1 MKFGA
6 HPLIGLGFR
15 DLPITLY
22 FDSVIKSQEHWNPG
36 NENEI
41 NNEKYSVLLCKIFLW
56 PPCAGFL
63 FSLPSFDFPWGSIAF
78 LRRRRPHLPSPCGAR
93 ALQSGREG
101 RAQGRARFN
110 PPSFGALLPLLNL
123 FFSLYWQAALSNQT
137 KGIRLQQRVSSNSGA
152 TEAVRMLMCWQG
164 RRSGSFIFSQWER
177 WVTAKVILHEE
188 RNCAGPKH
196 CRDKSRRAEGRLWLY
211 GSYSSSQRY
220 RVSTRCLC
228 LV

>member
-1 MKFGA
+1 MT
-6 HPLIGLGFR
+6 
-15 DLPITLY
+15 TLRW
-22 FDSVIKSQEHWNPG
+22 FPVFTAVIW
-36 NENEI
+36 
-41 NNEKYSVLLCKIFLW
+41 
-56 PPCAGFL
+56 
-63 FSLPSFDFPWGSIAF
+63 FSLRLYRFFTT
-78 LRRRRPHLPSPCGAR
+78 PSPSSS
-93 ALQSGREG
+93 LSLW
-101 RAQGRARFN
+101 RARSSKRTRGEGTGTRAVQPSLLRS
-110 PPSFGALLPLLNL
+110 PPSLCSIY
-123 FFSLYWQAALSNQT
+123 FFSLYWQAAPSNQT
-137 KGIRLQQRVSSNSGA
+137 KGIRLQKRVSANSGA